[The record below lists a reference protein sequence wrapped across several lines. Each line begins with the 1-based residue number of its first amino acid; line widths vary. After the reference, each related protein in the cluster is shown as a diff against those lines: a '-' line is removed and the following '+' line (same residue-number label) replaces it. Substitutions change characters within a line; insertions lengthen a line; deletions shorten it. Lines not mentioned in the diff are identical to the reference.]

1 MQKKLEIYSQLI
13 ILLILIIL
21 SGIFSASET
30 ALTAFKSTDLG
41 EIKKTSPK
49 TAKLLKIWLTKPN
62 EILTA
67 ILLGNNIV
75 NILASSIAT
84 VVTIKVVGNSSG
96 NAIAIATI
104 VMTLVVLIFGE
115 ITPKVLAKT
124 HSMKISGAVIAPI
137 YVLSIIALPIIKLL
151 MIATKIISK
160 IMGVDIKDENLMIT
174 TEEIKSYIKVG
185 EAEGVIEEEER
196 EMIHSIIEFGD
207 TAAKE
212 VMTPRTSLVM
222 LDSES
227 TIDEVWDEIVESGYS
242 RIPVYGEDYDEILGI
257 LYVKDLMV
265 LVKKGETNIPIK
277 NILREAY
284 FVPDTKSIVE
294 ILEEFKNKQVHMAVV
309 LDEYGGTTG
318 LLTIEDLIE
327 EIIGEIKDE
336 YDLHE
341 EDEIEK
347 IEENKYKIDA
357 RINIEDLNKELEL
370 EIPESEDYE
379 SLGGY
384 ILDIL
389 GRVAEVDDVVDLD
402 GIKMTVLEVDK
413 IRVVKILVEISEEKE

>member
-1 MQKKLEIYSQLI
+1 MEIYSQLI
-13 ILLILIIL
+13 LLVILIIL

-30 ALTAFKSTDLG
+30 ALTAFKSMDLQ
-41 EIKKTSPK
+41 EIENVNPKK
-49 TAKLLKIWLTKPN
+49 ANLLKLWLTRPN

-84 VVTIKVVGNSSG
+84 IVTLKIVGEASG
-96 NAIAIATI
+96 NAIAIAT
-104 VMTLVVLIFGE
+104 VSMTVVVLIFGE

-124 HSMKISGAVIAPI
+124 YSMKISGMVIGPI
-137 YVLSIIALPIIKLL
+137 YIMSIVALPIIKLL
-151 MIATKIISK
+151 MFITKIISK
-160 IMGVDIKDENLMIT
+160 MMGVDIRQENLMIT
-174 TEEIKSYIKVG
+174 EEEIKSYINVG
-185 EAEGVIEEEER
+185 SSEGVIEEEER

-207 TAAKE
+207 TTAKE
-212 VMTPRTSLVM
+212 VMTPRTSIFM

-227 TIDEVWDEIVESGYS
+227 TIDEVWDEIIESGYS

-265 LVKKGETNIPIK
+265 LAKNRTTNIPIK
-277 NILREAY
+277 NILREVY

-294 ILEEFKNKQVHMAVV
+294 ILDEFRKKQVHMAVI
-309 LDEYGGTTG
+309 LDEYGGTIG

-341 EDEIEK
+341 EDEIEEIGEK
-347 IEENKYKIDA
+347 KYKVDA
-357 RINIEDLNKELEL
+357 RINIEDLNKELYT

-384 ILDIL
+384 ILDVL
-389 GRVAEVDDVVDLD
+389 GRVAEVDDTVLLD
-402 GIKMTVLEVDK
+402 HVKMTVLEVDK
-413 IRVVKILVEISEEKE
+413 TRVVKILIEIEKSEDGK